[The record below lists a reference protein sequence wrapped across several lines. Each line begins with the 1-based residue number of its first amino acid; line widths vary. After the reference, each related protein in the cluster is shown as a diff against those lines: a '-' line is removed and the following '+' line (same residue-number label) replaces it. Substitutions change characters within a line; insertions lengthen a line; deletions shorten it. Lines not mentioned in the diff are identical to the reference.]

1 MGQAID
7 EPVRLDKLLDSIVT
21 QTIAKLNGR
30 ALPVPQILV
39 REQQAAEILGLEDAK
54 PLQSDRREHNRGQP
68 LKFRYRKMGGRI
80 VYLVSELVE
89 DAQRLPLGSA
99 A

>member
-1 MGQAID
+1 MVQD
-7 EPVRLDKLLDSIVT
+7 NEPVRLEKLVDVVIT
-21 QTIAKLNGR
+21 QTIGKLNGH
-30 ALPVPQILV
+30 ALPAPQILV

-89 DAQRLPLGSA
+89 DAQRLPLGGA